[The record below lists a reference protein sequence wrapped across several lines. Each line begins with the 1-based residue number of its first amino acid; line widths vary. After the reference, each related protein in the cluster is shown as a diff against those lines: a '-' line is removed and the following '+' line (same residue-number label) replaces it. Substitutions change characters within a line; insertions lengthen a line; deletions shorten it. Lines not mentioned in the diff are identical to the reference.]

1 MPTGCHCRILV
12 DVVVFLLSILD
23 SGLKF
28 HVNITIGSQ
37 VMAFLF
43 TKDLTGNLEIAK
55 KTRPKF
61 VQHLG
66 LEQEKVI
73 KFDMNVS
80 NE

>member
-1 MPTGCHCRILV
+1 M
-12 DVVVFLLSILD
+12 FLLSILD

-55 KTRPKF
+55 KTRPN
-61 VQHLG
+61 LSNIWG